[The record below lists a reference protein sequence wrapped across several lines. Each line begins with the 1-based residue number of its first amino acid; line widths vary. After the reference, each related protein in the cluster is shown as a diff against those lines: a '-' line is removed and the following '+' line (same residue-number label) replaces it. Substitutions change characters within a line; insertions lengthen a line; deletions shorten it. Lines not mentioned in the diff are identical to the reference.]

1 MKTYINETLE
11 IKGMSEDKYEMLID
25 FLEDTGIDFEE
36 TEYADYTIDERTE
49 DEKYN
54 DWLCAMGE
62 IQYEEQKMKELE
74 RNV

>member
-25 FLEDTGIDFEE
+25 FLEDTGIDCEE
-36 TEYADYTIDERTE
+36 TEYADNKIDERTE

-54 DWLCAMGE
+54 DWLCDLGE

>member
-1 MKTYINETLE
+1 
-11 IKGMSEDKYEMLID
+11 MLID

-54 DWLCAMGE
+54 DWLCDLGE

>member
-1 MKTYINETLE
+1 
-11 IKGMSEDKYEMLID
+11 MLID

-54 DWLCAMGE
+54 DWLCALGE
-62 IQYEEQKMKELE
+62 TQYEEQKMKELE

>member
-1 MKTYINETLE
+1 
-11 IKGMSEDKYEMLID
+11 MSEDKYEMLID
-25 FLEDTGIDFEE
+25 FLEDNEIDFEE

-62 IQYEEQKMKELE
+62 IKYEEQKMKELE

>member
-36 TEYADYTIDERTE
+36 TEYADYTIDEITE

-54 DWLCAMGE
+54 DWLCALGE
-62 IQYEEQKMKELE
+62 TQYEEQKMKELE

>member
-11 IKGMSEDKYEMLID
+11 IKGMSE
-25 FLEDTGIDFEE
+25 EDTGIDFEE

-62 IQYEEQKMKELE
+62 IQYEEQKMK
-74 RNV
+74 